1 MTTYTAYTMHL
12 TTVTRVKRVIASA
25 RYILLSWV
33 GVPVQNVILE
43 KLPVQNVTFSYNLDN
58 IRLYVSIPEA
68 KQRW

>member
-33 GVPVQNVILE
+33 GVPVQNV
-43 KLPVQNVTFSYNLDN
+43 TFGYNLDN
-58 IRLYVSIPEA
+58 IRLYIM
-68 KQRW
+68 